1 MFCKNCGNE
10 INRYAKIIAILL
22 VTVLMCSSI
31 LGCECNNKKELH
43 ENKSGRDYN
52 YDYNEFKMQDLLYV
66 ETQEIRKKLAFTD
79 LDITPGKINNTVEDY
94 KEAITGLDET
104 DLIGFYLL
112 VQYDEIETEKFIVAL
127 GYENWDDFLIKNNH
141 IDREGE
147 PSMGIWLNDEYQRL
161 YDEYV
166 EYEKELER

>member
-1 MFCKNCGNE
+1 MFCKNCGSE
-10 INRYAKIIAILL
+10 INGHAKIIVILL
-22 VTVLMCSSI
+22 ITILMCGSI
-31 LGCECNNKKELH
+31 LGCERNDKIESH